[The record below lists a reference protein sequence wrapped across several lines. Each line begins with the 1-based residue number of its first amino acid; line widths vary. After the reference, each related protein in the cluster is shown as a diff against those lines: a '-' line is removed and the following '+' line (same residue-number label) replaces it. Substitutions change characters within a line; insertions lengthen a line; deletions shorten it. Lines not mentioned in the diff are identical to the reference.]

1 MAKSK
6 EVFARAKQLQGRPVC
21 ITMHSGK
28 TYVGY
33 ITDVNSSGLTLAS
46 AGAQPS
52 TSSGKQGSR
61 RPMQDRAGSHAS
73 GSRSGSRRSGSRKP
87 SISSRSRKS
96 SVRSRSRKP
105 DVQVSAFLPMIGS
118 LFGGLGGI
126 GGLGGAATGS
136 LGGALGGGIRL
147 FGMIQRFLPVMK
159 MGYGMIKSIRPFVG
173 AVKGLMTPSGAAAT
187 TGESP

>member
-1 MAKSK
+1 MAQSK

-21 ITMHSGK
+21 ITLHSGK

-33 ITDVNSSGLTLAS
+33 ITDVNSSVLTLAS

-52 TSSGKQGSR
+52 TSSGKKGSR
-61 RPMQDRAGSHAS
+61 RPMQDRAGSRA
-73 GSRSGSRRSGSRKP
+73 SGSRRSGSRKP
-87 SISSRSRKS
+87 SVRSRSRKS

-105 DVQVSAFLPMIGS
+105 DAQVSAFLPMIGS

-136 LGGALGGGIRL
+136 LGGALGSGIRL
-147 FGMIQRFLPVMK
+147 FGMIQRFVPVMK
-159 MGYGMIKSIRPFVG
+159 MGYGMIKSVRPFYG
-173 AVKGLMTPSGAAAT
+173 AVQGLMTPSGAAAA

>member
-1 MAKSK
+1 MAQSK

-21 ITMHSGK
+21 ITLHSGK
-28 TYVGY
+28 TYIGY
-33 ITDVNSSGLTLAS
+33 ITDVNSSVLTLAS

-52 TSSGKQGSR
+52 SSSGKQGSR

-73 GSRSGSRRSGSRKP
+73 GSRRSGSRKP
-87 SISSRSRKS
+87 SVRSRSRKS

-105 DVQVSAFLPMIGS
+105 DAQVSAFLPMIGS

-126 GGLGGAATGS
+126 GGLGGV
-136 LGGALGGGIRL
+136 LGGGIRL
-147 FGMIQRFLPVMK
+147 FGMVQRFVPVMK
-159 MGYGMIKSIRPFVG
+159 MGYGMIKSIRPFFG
-173 AVKGLMTPSGAAAT
+173 AVQGLMTPSGAAAA